1 MQDKKYSTIK
11 EKIKERE
18 KLTLSISKS
27 FIDQKEKSK
36 QNYLKKIET
45 QSFYDESRDHVY
57 SRAKMKNNNFESGKF
72 KFKREFSLID
82 SKSKRIDQYYSKY
95 VE

>member
-18 KLTLSISKS
+18 KLTLIISKS
-27 FIDQKEKSK
+27 FVDQKEKSK

-45 QSFYDESRDHVY
+45 QSFKLSIFKGTTFK
-57 SRAKMKNNNFESGKF
+57 STTFKLSTFESTTF
-72 KFKREFSLID
+72 KLSSLLIG
-82 SKSKRIDQYYSKY
+82 
-95 VE
+95 